1 MRITET
7 TAWLE
12 DMQLTRPYA
21 IAGELCTDAYN
32 VFVSLRTD
40 TGLIGLGAGS
50 PSPRV
55 TGETLEAANAVLGE
69 AADTLIGCDPA
80 DRDVLCAGLAEA
92 MPATPAAR
100 AALDIAIHDLHAK
113 ALGKS
118 LVDCFGR
125 VHRALP
131 TSITIGILSLE
142 ESLEEAAEYVARG
155 FRIIKLKIG
164 DDVEADIETSARLCE
179 LMGELMGEQMGERM
193 GEQVGDGITLRV
205 DGNQGYDADDLERYL
220 AGTRAL
226 KLEFIE
232 QPLPRGRLADMRAL
246 PADVRRVCAADE
258 DLHSPADARTL
269 IEAPQA
275 FGIFNIK
282 LMKSGGIFPAMQIAT
297 LAESAG
303 IELMWGCMD
312 ESRISIAAALH
323 AALACPATRYLD
335 LDGSLDLA
343 RDIVSGGFRLRDG
356 CLDVCDG
363 PGLGVTPVGVEQ

>member
-1 MRITET
+1 MRIIET

-55 TGETLEAANAVLGE
+55 TGETLEAANAILGGV
-69 AADTLIGCDPA
+69 ADTLIGRDPA
-80 DRDVLCAGLAEA
+80 DRDVLCAGLDEA

-113 ALGKS
+113 AQGKS

-131 TSITIGILSLE
+131 TSITIGIQSLE

-179 LMGELMGEQMGERM
+179 LMGERM
-193 GEQVGDGITLRV
+193 GEQAGDGITLRV
-205 DGNQGYDADDLERYL
+205 DGNQGYDGDDLERYL
-220 AGTRAL
+220 AGTHAL

-232 QPLPRGRLADMRAL
+232 QPLPRGRLSEMRTL

-258 DLHSPADARTL
+258 DLHSPADARAL

-282 LMKSGGIFPAMQIAT
+282 LMKSGGIFPAMQIAA
-297 LAESAG
+297 LADTAG

-363 PGLGVTPVGVEQ
+363 PGLGVTRIGVEQ